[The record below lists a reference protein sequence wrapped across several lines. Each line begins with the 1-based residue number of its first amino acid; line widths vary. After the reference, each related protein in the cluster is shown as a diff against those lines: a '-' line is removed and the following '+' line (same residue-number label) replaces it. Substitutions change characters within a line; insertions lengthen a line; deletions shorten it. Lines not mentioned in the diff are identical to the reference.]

1 MHFVAVDFAVVD
13 VVVVDVV
20 VDLVVDDEFV
30 IAFVVGGDFV
40 VIDVHLCCLMA

>member
-13 VVVVDVV
+13 VVDVV